1 MTLLNILFKGQQLNI
16 LDCFSTVSMNCF
28 MSCDKLF
35 HRGNSSSIHWERA
48 GLAVECRTPNQEDPS
63 LISHWG
69 RRVVSLNKTQ

>member
-1 MTLLNILFKGQQLNI
+1 
-16 LDCFSTVSMNCF
+16 

-35 HRGNSSSIHWERA
+35 HRGNSSSIHWEQA

-69 RRVVSLNKTQ
+69 RRVVSLNKTQWLSRVLLDTQENVSFVLKCLKIF

>member
-1 MTLLNILFKGQQLNI
+1 
-16 LDCFSTVSMNCF
+16 MNCF

-63 LISHWG
+63 LISHWR
-69 RRVVSLNKTQ
+69 RRVVSLNKTQETVSFVLKCLKIF